1 MREAENLPR
10 VPREAILDP
19 RYWARRLREAKRV
32 GRLHEAVF
40 RCPTERWLEI
50 ESKHREILART
61 VGDGDSILDCG
72 CGWGRLLTLL
82 PKSWIGRYVGVD
94 ISPDFLDMKWEA
106 MNAAAGQ
113 AYWRREAWSFE
124 RHDLDRLPPQ
134 WPAGWF
140 DWGVLVSIR
149 PMMKRNLGDEAW
161 AKMEAEVRRVCKRLL
176 YLEYDPQDEGSVE

>member
-1 MREAENLPR
+1 M
-10 VPREAILDP
+10 ILDP

-61 VGDGDSILDCG
+61 IGDGDSVLDCG

-82 PKSWIGRYVGVD
+82 SKSWYGAYLGLD
-94 ISPDFLDMKWEA
+94 LSPEFINLAREE
-106 MNAAAGQ
+106 NPT
-113 AYWRREAWSFE
+113 RRFAVADLRGIDQVFVPSEFRSVESHWAN
-124 RHDLDRLPPQ
+124 RHVTTVQD
-134 WPAGWF
+134 GEF

-149 PMMKRNLGDEAW
+149 PMMRRNLGDEVW
-161 AKMEAEVRRVCKRLL
+161 AKMEAEIRRVCRRLL